1 MEGTSVRPKRHKASD
16 TRAPKTSKT
25 SMCAWLV
32 RASCAR
38 KEDIESFDLQTRD
51 PLQQIWRSFFNDNTI
66 VEQFVLQNKQE
77 HGQEQ
82 LVAFC
87 FDEEGA
93 FTRPKNELMSSMCAD
108 IWPAGRVNP
117 FAHGAF
123 GSYVVYYMGRE
134 SGAPCTDMHPV
145 GTIDAALLQGLRA
158 SQ

>member
-1 MEGTSVRPKRHKASD
+1 MEHTGVRPKRHKTSD
-16 TRAPKTSKT
+16 TRARTTAKA
-25 SMCAWLV
+25 SMRAWLV

-38 KEDIESFDLQTRD
+38 KEDIESFNLQTRD
-51 PLQQIWRSFFNDNTI
+51 PFQQIRRSFFNDNTI
-66 VEQFVLQNKQE
+66 VEQFVLENAQ
-77 HGQEQ
+77 GDAQEQ
-82 LVAFC
+82 LVTFC

-123 GSYVVYYMGRE
+123 GSFVVYYMGLE

-145 GTIDAALLQGLRA
+145 GTVDALLQGLRA
-158 SQ
+158 SH